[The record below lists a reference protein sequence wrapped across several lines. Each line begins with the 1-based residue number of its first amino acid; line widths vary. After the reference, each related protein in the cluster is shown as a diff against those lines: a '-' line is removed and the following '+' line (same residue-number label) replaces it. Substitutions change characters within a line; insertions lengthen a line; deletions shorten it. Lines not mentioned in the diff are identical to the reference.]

1 MGPGPQRL
9 ISDMGFCGAH
19 IQAPMNERWL
29 ERETVSRDQERHAT
43 TLSNIYF
50 NKYRKTHFD
59 YKTWNSVQYMKC
71 TLRSLYTLRSALRY
85 CTPHCKQVTN
95 LFHLSHQDLS
105 AEPCISSTRVH
116 QWFVTPANRIRDGL
130 SIAELGTRNYCCD
143 NPVCF
148 NATTFLPVALPLNMG

>member
-9 ISDMGFCGAH
+9 ISDMGFCGAY

-29 ERETVSRDQERHAT
+29 ERERQCHVTRRGCYYSIKYYW
-43 TLSNIYF
+43 NIYF
-50 NKYRKTHFD
+50 NKYRKTL
-59 YKTWNSVQYMKC
+59 YSTVLYMTC
-71 TLRSLYTLRSALRY
+71 TLRSLYTLRSA
-85 CTPHCKQVTN
+85 PHCKQVTN

-116 QWFVTPANRIRDGL
+116 QGFVTRANRIRAVL
-130 SIAELGTRNYCCD
+130 SITELGTRNFCCD